1 MFARIL
7 IVVGVFIVLWAVFV
21 RPSEGAGREQVYVVR
36 PTDTLWS
43 IAAGR
48 YAGDPREAIWEI
60 QQRNG
65 LTGTLLVPGQKL
77 VLPSS

>member
-7 IVVGVFIVLWAVFV
+7 FLVLAITLLVGYFA
-21 RPSEGAGREQVYVVR
+21 RPSDSAGPERRYVVR

-48 YAGDPREAIWEI
+48 YAGDPREGVWKLEH
-60 QQRNG
+60 RNR
-65 LTGTLLVPGQKL
+65 LTNTMLSPGQVL
-77 VLPSS
+77 VLP